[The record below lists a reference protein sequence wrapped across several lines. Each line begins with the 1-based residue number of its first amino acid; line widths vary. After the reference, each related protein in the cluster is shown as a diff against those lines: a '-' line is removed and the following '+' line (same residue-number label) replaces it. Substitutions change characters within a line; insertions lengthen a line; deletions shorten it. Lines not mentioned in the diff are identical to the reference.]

1 MMATTQTP
9 VVTRNQLL
17 AALPPEVLSR
27 LSSRLHP
34 VAMTIRQ
41 VLFVP
46 DVSFESVYF
55 VESGWISLVTSLDD
69 GSQAEVGL
77 VGREGMAGL
86 SLLLGIDT
94 PYVEA
99 MVQGDGDALRMEAGA
114 FRRALDEEPEF
125 QALLFRYCEA
135 MFAQVTQTA
144 ACNGRHGLEQRL
156 ARWLLMTHDR
166 AEGDDLHMTHEFLGL
181 MLCVYR
187 PSITVIANTLQRAG
201 IIRAGRGHITIL
213 DRDALED
220 TACDCYR
227 AVKRRFARVLGH

>member
-1 MMATTQTP
+1 M
-9 VVTRNQLL
+9 
-17 AALPPEVLSR
+17 
-27 LSSRLHP
+27 
-34 VAMTIRQ
+34 
-41 VLFVP
+41 
-46 DVSFESVYF
+46 
-55 VESGWISLVTSLDD
+55 TSLDD

-99 MVQGDGDALRMEAGA
+99 MVQGDGNALVMEAGV
-114 FRRALDEEPEF
+114 FKRALEEEPEF
-125 QALLFRYCEA
+125 QTLLFRYCEA
-135 MFAQVTQTA
+135 MMAQVTQTA

-166 AEGDDLHMTHEFLGL
+166 ADGDDLHMTHEFLGL

-201 IIRAGRGHITIL
+201 IIRSGRGHITIL

-220 TACDCYR
+220 TACDCYH
-227 AVKRRFARVLGH
+227 AVNRRFARVLGQ